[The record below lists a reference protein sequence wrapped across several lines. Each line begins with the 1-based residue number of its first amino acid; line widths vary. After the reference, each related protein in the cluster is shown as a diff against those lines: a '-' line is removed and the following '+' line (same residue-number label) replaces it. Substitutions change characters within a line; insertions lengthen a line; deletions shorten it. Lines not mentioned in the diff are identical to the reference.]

1 MEGKTSWQF
10 SKSLSL
16 EKINFLE
23 QTQNTDSRKTNWI
36 NVANTRCTPQS
47 NVAVVGHTA
56 WINIV
61 GIGYTLYM
69 SVVDAGCTT

>member
-23 QTQNTDSRKTNWI
+23 QTQNTDSRKTNRT
-36 NVANTRCTPQS
+36 NVANTRCT
-47 NVAVVGHTA
+47 
-56 WINIV
+56 
-61 GIGYTLYM
+61 LYM
-69 SVVDAGCTT
+69 SVVDGGRTT